1 MAILE
6 TPTRNAAADA
16 VVDLVDAGATAG
28 NGTLVF
34 QTATDA
40 AVATLTFSATAFG
53 AATGGVATAASI
65 TSDTNATGGTAAQA
79 SIFDSDSTKIL
90 EATVGTT
97 GAEINLSSTTIGAGD
112 TVSVSSLTVT
122 MPAS

>member
-1 MAILE
+1 MATLE
-6 TPTRNAAADA
+6 TATRNAAADA
-16 VVDLVDAGATAG
+16 VVDLVDAGVTAG

-97 GAEINLSSTTIGAGD
+97 GTEIILSTLAVGAGD
-112 TVSVSSLTVT
+112 TVSMSSLTVT